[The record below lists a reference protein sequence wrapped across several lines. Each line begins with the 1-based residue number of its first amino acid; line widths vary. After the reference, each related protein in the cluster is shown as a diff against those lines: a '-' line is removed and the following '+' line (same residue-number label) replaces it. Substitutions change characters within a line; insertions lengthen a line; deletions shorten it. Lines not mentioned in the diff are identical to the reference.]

1 MRLEQLLV
9 PTDFS
14 TDAAKALEQAV
25 FFAKAFQ
32 ARVHLLHA
40 FSLPDALSDTW
51 RYPLE
56 LIETARREAEERLE
70 DLRKKTAESLPDVT
84 AEVRDGRPAE
94 VILARASELPADMIV
109 MGTRGTTGL
118 DYFVLGSVAERTLRK
133 AECPVLVAGSRAAPP
148 GTSRDGGS

>member
-1 MRLEQLLV
+1 MKLEQLLV

-25 FFAKAFQ
+25 FFAEAFQ

-40 FSLPDALSDTW
+40 FSLPDAVGDTW

-56 LIETARREAEERLE
+56 MIEAARREAEGRLD
-70 DLRKKTAESLPDVT
+70 DLRKTTEESLPGVT

-94 VILARASELPADMIV
+94 VILARARELPADMIV
-109 MGTRGTTGL
+109 MGTRGTAGL
-118 DYFVLGSVAERTLRK
+118 DYFLLGSVAERTLRK
-133 AECPVLVAGSRAAPP
+133 AECPVLVV
-148 GTSRDGGS
+148 GGRSGLPETRHGGA